1 MNKSMINE
9 YIAKTF
15 LGLEGV
21 LEQELQQ
28 LGAKRTKKL
37 SRAVAFDGDME
48 LLYKANLNL
57 RTALR
62 ILCPLGTE
70 VVKNQKQLY
79 EFAHSINWLRW
90 FTPKQTFAVNA
101 KAIKTQEFNNSTFVA
116 LKVKDAIVDQFRRLK
131 GARPSID
138 KEKPDVLIDVHLF
151 KDKCTISIDSSG
163 ESLHRRGYRNSG
175 HRAPL
180 NEVLAAGMV
189 LLSGW
194 DINTPLVDPFCGSG
208 TILTEAATYAYNIA
222 PNIKR
227 EHFGFCSWKNF
238 DSKLWDRVW
247 LEAKVQKRDFEGKII
262 GSDISPKVIKYAR
275 EHVVAAG
282 VDDCIRLSA
291 KPFIERTVPKG
302 PGTLLS
308 NPPYGERLNFTDVE
322 ELYQS
327 IGHKLKADYEG
338 YNAWLISSIKNFNR
352 FIGLRPS
359 KKIVLFNGGLECQL
373 MKFEMYKGSRRVDK
387 IKKT

>member
-1 MNKSMINE
+1 MTNE

-21 LEQELQQ
+21 LEKELQD

-37 SRAVAFDGDME
+37 SRAVAFDADTA
-48 LLYKANLNL
+48 LLYKANLHL

-62 ILCPLGTE
+62 ILHPLDTE
-70 VVKNQKQLY
+70 TVKNQNQLY
-79 EFAHSINWLRW
+79 NFAHSINWLRW
-90 FTPKQTFAVNA
+90 FTPKQTFAVRA
-101 KAIKTQEFNNSTFVA
+101 KTIKAPAFNNSTFVA
-116 LKVKDAIVDQFRRLK
+116 LKVKDAIVDQFRRLG

-138 KEKPDVLIDVHLF
+138 KNTPDILIDVIVF
-151 KDKCTISIDSSG
+151 NDKCTISIDSSG
-163 ESLHRRGYRNSG
+163 ESLHRRGYRESG

-194 DINTPLVDPFCGSG
+194 DINTPLIDPFCGSG

-227 EHFGFCSWKNF
+227 EKFGFSAWKNF
-238 DSKLWDRVW
+238 DAKLWEQVW
-247 LEAKVQKRDFEGKII
+247 LEAKVAKRDFEGTII
-262 GSDISPKVIKYAR
+262 GSDISPKIIQHAR

-282 VDDCIRLSA
+282 VDDCIRLSS
-291 KPFIERTVPKG
+291 KDFTERRIPKG
-302 PGTLLS
+302 PGTIIA
-308 NPPYGERLNFTDVE
+308 NPPYGERLTFADVE
-322 ELYQS
+322 ALYQA
-327 IGHKLKADYEG
+327 IGDKLKTDCAG
-338 YNAWLISSIKNFNR
+338 YNAWLISSVKNFNR

-359 KKIVLFNGGLECQL
+359 KKIQLFNGGLECQY
-373 MKFEMYKGSRRVDK
+373 MKFEMYQGSRRTDK
-387 IKKT
+387 QK

>member
-1 MNKSMINE
+1 MTNE

-21 LEQELQQ
+21 LEKELQD

-37 SRAVAFDGDME
+37 SRAVAFDGDIE
-48 LLYKANLNL
+48 LLYKANLHL

-62 ILCPLGTE
+62 ILHPLDTE
-70 VVKNQKQLY
+70 TVKNQNHLY
-79 EFAHSINWLRW
+79 SFAHSINWLRW
-90 FTPKQTFAVNA
+90 FTPKQTFAVRA
-101 KAIKTQEFNNSTFVA
+101 KTIKAPEFNNSTFVA
-116 LKVKDAIVDQFRRLK
+116 LKVKDAIVDQFRRLG

-138 KEKPDVLIDVHLF
+138 KHNPDVLIDVIVF

-163 ESLHRRGYRNSG
+163 ESLHRRGYREAG

-194 DINTPLVDPFCGSG
+194 DINTPLIDPFCGSG
-208 TILTEAATYAYNIA
+208 TILTEAAAYAYNIA

-227 EHFGFCSWKNF
+227 EKFGFSAWKNF
-238 DSKLWDRVW
+238 DSKLWNRIW
-247 LEAKVQKRDFEGKII
+247 LEAKVAKRDFGGTII
-262 GSDISPKVIKYAR
+262 GSDISPKIIQYAR

-282 VDDCIRLSA
+282 VDDCIRLSS
-291 KPFIERTVPKG
+291 KDFEYRNIPQG
-302 PGTLLS
+302 PGTIIA
-308 NPPYGERLNFTDVE
+308 NPPYGERLTFSDVE
-322 ELYQS
+322 ELYQM
-327 IGHKLKADYEG
+327 IGDKLKTDCAG
-338 YNAWLISSIKNFNR
+338 YNAWLISSVRNFNR

-359 KKIVLFNGGLECQL
+359 KKIQLFNGGLECQY
-373 MKFEMYKGSRRVDK
+373 MKFEMYQGSRRVDK
-387 IKKT
+387 QK